1 MGSKLTRREFFRR
14 SSAAG
19 ALVSAE
25 VVTAK
30 GSTHPPGWAGT
41 QRTQEIATNCEMC
54 FWRCGVLAEVAD
66 GKVVKLSGNPAHPL
80 TTGRLCAKGCAGTA
94 LLYDP
99 DRLKYPMLRTGA
111 RGEGKFKR
119 ITWDE
124 ALDVFAARLNE
135 LKAKYGPESVA
146 FFPHGVAAVL
156 VRHADESLRYA
167 KCRRAGLRAMP
178 RSARSGL
185 RPHVR
190 PGAGF
195 A

>member
-66 GKVVKLSGNPAHPL
+66 GKVVKLSGIPPIPSLAADCAQKDVPAPRCSTTL
-80 TTGRLCAKGCAGTA
+80 TG
-94 LLYDP
+94 
-99 DRLKYPMLRTGA
+99 
-111 RGEGKFKR
+111 
-119 ITWDE
+119 
-124 ALDVFAARLNE
+124 
-135 LKAKYGPESVA
+135 
-146 FFPHGVAAVL
+146 
-156 VRHADESLRYA
+156 
-167 KCRRAGLRAMP
+167 
-178 RSARSGL
+178 
-185 RPHVR
+185 
-190 PGAGF
+190 
-195 A
+195 